1 MKYYISKNNSD
12 KKNVHSKISKSRNLE
27 LIFKRYNIMI
37 NYKINIYFHSIKIIF
52 IIFLFILSLFLKVLK
67 SNHIFSNDIDCSIVK
82 NLLKNR
88 THPYDFVNEFL
99 FFTKLISCKIPFSF
113 IRFADGE
120 NSIMKGDYFRTMK
133 DKWYWNPKNKKF
145 RDSLIESASICTNYN
160 NFIGIPCKNWIKIS
174 KSIVSFSKCSSAKYM
189 SYCTVFYNKN
199 YGIFKDWILSF
210 INTSFPNRW
219 KIILV
224 ANSNISKNI
233 SWAYRYLPVPN
244 HLIEN
249 WEKYSISLLSQLSH
263 LAKSNNLIFF
273 ISAGPAANIIISYL
287 IKVNNNNIY
296 IDFGS
301 SIEFIT
307 KGYSTRS
314 YSINGTENSNLSC
327 EPFFLQNK
335 TLIYM

>member
-1 MKYYISKNNSD
+1 M
-12 KKNVHSKISKSRNLE
+12 
-27 LIFKRYNIMI
+27 
-37 NYKINIYFHSIKIIF
+37 
-52 IIFLFILSLFLKVLK
+52 
-67 SNHIFSNDIDCSIVK
+67 
-82 NLLKNR
+82 
-88 THPYDFVNEFL
+88 
-99 FFTKLISCKIPFSF
+99 
-113 IRFADGE
+113 
-120 NSIMKGDYFRTMK
+120 
-133 DKWYWNPKNKKF
+133 
-145 RDSLIESASICTNYN
+145 
-160 NFIGIPCKNWIKIS
+160 
-174 KSIVSFSKCSSAKYM
+174 
-189 SYCTVFYNKN
+189 
-199 YGIFKDWILSF
+199 
-210 INTSFPNRW
+210 
-219 KIILV
+219 V

-233 SWAYRYLPVPN
+233 KWAYRYLPVPN